1 MELGTT
7 FAMNW
12 LSDVALLRE
21 LARELDDGGID
32 FVSHGGH
39 LLTARADRYPE
50 RPLPTYALPYRDPFV
65 LYSHLAAITE
75 RLRFRPAVL
84 ILPMLPT
91 VLVAKQAA
99 DLSIL
104 SGGRFDL
111 GVGLSWQE
119 AEFGALGTKVGN
131 RGKRMDEQIDVL
143 RRLWTEPFVTY
154 EGRYHHI
161 DDLGIGQLP
170 TPIVPIWIAT
180 RTDDERALRRVG
192 RLADGWT
199 TLFPPSD
206 ELIAQVRGYAA
217 EAGRPADLQIN
228 ASLTLGD
235 DADVWTAEAVRLRD
249 AGVTSLSLGPG
260 AGLSPADSVAAVLA
274 ARGILA
280 DALA

>member
-39 LLTARADRYPE
+39 LLTARAERYPE
-50 RPLPTYALPYRDPFV
+50 RPLPTYALAYRDPFV
-65 LYSHLAAITE
+65 LYSNLAAITE

-84 ILPMLPT
+84 ILPMFPT

-104 SGGRFDL
+104 SSGRFDL

-119 AEFGALGTKVGN
+119 AEFVALGAKLHN
-131 RGKRMDEQIDVL
+131 RGRRMDEQIELL
-143 RRLWTEPFVTY
+143 RRLWTEPFVSFD
-154 EGRYHHI
+154 GKYHHV

-170 TPIVPIWIAT
+170 DPIV
-180 RTDDERALRRVG
+180 
-192 RLADGWT
+192 
-199 TLFPPSD
+199 
-206 ELIAQVRGYAA
+206 
-217 EAGRPADLQIN
+217 
-228 ASLTLGD
+228 
-235 DADVWTAEAVRLRD
+235 
-249 AGVTSLSLGPG
+249 
-260 AGLSPADSVAAVLA
+260 
-274 ARGILA
+274 
-280 DALA
+280 